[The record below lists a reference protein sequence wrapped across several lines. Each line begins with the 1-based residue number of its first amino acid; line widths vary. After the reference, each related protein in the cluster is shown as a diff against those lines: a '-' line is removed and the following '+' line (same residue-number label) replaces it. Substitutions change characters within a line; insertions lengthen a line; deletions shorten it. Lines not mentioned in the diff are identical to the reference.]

1 MVRPMPTLSLAIL
14 ATLAAAMP
22 ARAEDTLGEVVVTA
36 QKRAERLQDVP
47 IQVDVFTAQS
57 IADAGIRSTSD
68 FVAYVPNMTFDR
80 ADTYRNSFV
89 VIRGL
94 AQVTNAD
101 PPIAV
106 VVDGVPQVDQKQFNM
121 RMFDLEQIEVL
132 KGPQG
137 TLYGRNA
144 LGGAVIVNTKL
155 PTDHLTGFGSV
166 SAGNGSALSGSAGLS
181 GPLGSDRVLFR
192 LSADYARQDGLID
205 NRYLGTKSDD
215 VGYDWST
222 RGRLRIQASPGWTI
236 DVRGQYGRFS
246 GSSNQYSWVQSA
258 NPNEFVDPTYS
269 FRPNSRGWS
278 SDGVVKIDGD
288 LGFATLTWINGYN
301 RLTETN
307 RADLDFS
314 NPVQDPGG
322 FLNLGIQVGQGQDLD
337 TKIYSD
343 ELRLASAGSG
353 PLRWVLGASY
363 QYSDKSLRTRAF
375 VDLTGQPDQIDN
387 PGLVILDLDVRNR
400 YRSTGGFAQV
410 DYDLLPTVTLTAGV
424 RYDRDQREQ
433 RDLIG
438 GGSNSASFSAWQP
451 KLTATWKPSSTRTYY
466 LTASSGY
473 RPGGFNASPVVPTY
487 KSEYVR
493 NLEAGFKSSL
503 LDERL
508 TVDGALFYMR
518 DRDYQYY
525 YVDVRTASQIDQ
537 NIERV
542 DIKGG
547 ELSVQ
552 WRPLDAW
559 TLFADAGY
567 SESKIKELA
576 AYPSYV
582 GNYTPN
588 LTPWNAAVGTEYRAP
603 LTGDL
608 KWYGRVDAQLYG
620 RKYWQADN
628 VDVQDGKQY
637 VNARLGIE
645 GPRWSAYL
653 WGRNVTNTR
662 AYSQYVSPALGIGVA
677 GIGFLVPP
685 AAYGVELRASF

>member
-1 MVRPMPTLSLAIL
+1 MRQISTLGVAL
-14 ATLAAAMP
+14 LAALASATP
-22 ARAEDTLGEVVVTA
+22 TFAEDKLEEVIVTA
-36 QKRAERLQDVP
+36 QKRSERLQDVP
-47 IQVDVFTAQS
+47 IQVDVFTSQS

-68 FVAYVPNMTFDR
+68 FVSYVPNMTFDR

-144 LGGAVIVNTKL
+144 LGGAVIVNTQL
-155 PTDHLTGFGSV
+155 PTDHLSGFGSLSV
-166 SAGNGSALSGSAGLS
+166 GNGSAVSGSGGLS

-192 LSADYARQDGLID
+192 LSADYAHQGGLID
-205 NRYLGTKSDD
+205 NRYLGQKSDY
-215 VGYDWST
+215 VSYDWTT
-222 RGRLRIQASPGWTI
+222 RGRLHVRAGDAWTI

-258 NPNEFVDPTYS
+258 DPNDFVDPTNS

-278 SDGVVKIDGD
+278 GDGVVKVDGD
-288 LGFATLTWINGYN
+288 LGFATLTWINGFN
-301 RLTETN
+301 RLTEIN

-337 TKIYSD
+337 TRIYSD
-343 ELRLASAGSG
+343 ELRLASNGKG
-353 PLRWVLGASY
+353 PWRWVVGASY

-375 VDLTGQPDQIDN
+375 VDLTGQPDQIDV
-387 PGLVILDLDVRNR
+387 PGLVILDLNVRNR
-400 YRSTGGFAQV
+400 YRSTGGFAQFDWDV
-410 DYDLLPTVTLTAGV
+410 RPTLTLTAGV
-424 RYDRDQREQ
+424 RYDHDPREQ
-433 RDLIG
+433 RNLVA
-438 GGSNSASFSAWQP
+438 GSSSRATFSAWQP
-451 KLTATWKPSSTRTYY
+451 KLTATWKPASNRTFY

-487 KSEYVR
+487 KSEFVR
-493 NLEAGFKSSL
+493 NVEAGFKSSF

-508 TVDGALFYMR
+508 LLDGALFYMR

-537 NIERV
+537 NIESV
-542 DIKGG
+542 DVKGG
-547 ELSVQ
+547 EIKAQ
-552 WRPLDAW
+552 WRPLAAW
-559 TLFADAGY
+559 TLFADLGY
-567 SESKIKELA
+567 SASRIRELA
-576 AYPSYV
+576 DYPAYV

-588 LTPWNAAVGTEYRAP
+588 LTPWNAALGTEYRAP

-620 RKYWQADN
+620 RKYWQLDN
-628 VDVQDGKQY
+628 VDVQDAKNY
-637 VNARLGIE
+637 VNARLGLE
-645 GPRWSAYL
+645 GSRWSAYL
-653 WGRNVTNTR
+653 WGRNITNTR

-677 GIGFLVPP
+677 GIGFLVPS
-685 AAYGVELRASF
+685 ATYGIELRANF